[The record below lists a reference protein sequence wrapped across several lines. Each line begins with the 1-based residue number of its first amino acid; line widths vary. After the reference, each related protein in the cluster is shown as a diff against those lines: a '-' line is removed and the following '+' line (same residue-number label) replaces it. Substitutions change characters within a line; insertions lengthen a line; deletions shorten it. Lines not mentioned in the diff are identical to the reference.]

1 MPSYEFTAQAM
12 EDLREIVR
20 YTKQTWGLEQTRR
33 YREELELAL
42 TKLSLNPNLGRLRD
56 EVIPGIRSSRVG
68 EHIAFYVPR
77 DNGLTVI
84 RLLHP
89 SRDIQLAFERHSG
102 KSSERER

>member
-1 MPSYEFTAQAM
+1 MPSYDFTVQAM
-12 EDLREIVR
+12 EDLREIIR
-20 YTKQTWGLEQTRR
+20 YTKQTWGLEQTQR

-56 EVIPGIRSSRVG
+56 EVAPGIRSARVG
-68 EHIAFYVPR
+68 VHIAFYSPH

-89 SRDIQLAFERHSG
+89 NRDIQLVFE
-102 KSSERER
+102 